1 MMAAADVNSVELQ
14 SPLNH
19 EFYRNG
25 KHMRIFRKIY
35 LKSFLK
41 KSSFTSLFLSI
52 ICVIC
57 PGLATA
63 QSMRTSSGVLNV
75 PAFEQIDQNGVD
87 VINGSFRT
95 KSPVLSAGDVDN
107 PTEFY
112 LIWAGRTW
120 QASAP
125 TLSMTAENSIVVNY
139 DGMSDEFANPV
150 KSSLPSNGGG
160 VPYDWQQ
167 IRPNVGASML
177 CYHSGGLSGQGWL
190 ASCTYTSRNGAVVD
204 FQGTLPFF
212 GSFPLDE
219 QYDYE
224 AFGNAI
230 VAPRQIKEPSR
241 GQMQSYTGAVNA
253 FDGGEIHIVYSNG
266 YKIRKFGYYN
276 AKTITFEMT
285 SSTIYSPNS
294 FRSIVISTPNLDP
307 SKRTNTYLRPKSVTQ
322 TMNDNGRIWKYTF
335 DANGDMTKL
344 ERPTGVS
351 VSMTYDSSH
360 RVKTFSN
367 NVGTWRYDYPSSTQS
382 VVTNPDGTSKT
393 INYVKKRGYAT
404 MVRDEL
410 GRVTNYAYDGY
421 GRVASITYP
430 EGNGRTFTYDGRG
443 NLTQVVENP
452 KPSSTELAMVTTAQ
466 YETSCAS
473 RITCNKPVKVIDSRG
488 NATDYVYDPQFGLP
502 TVITQP
508 APYAGAVRPQTRNT
522 YVAQRGFSGLE
533 PDPVGSLA
541 PVLKESSFCQTLATC
556 TGTADEIKTVYDYAT
571 APIPGSAAN
580 NVLPI
585 GVRTMLGD
593 GTLLNSMAMTYDL
606 VGNQLSVD
614 GPLPGAAD
622 TKWFNYNVFRQ
633 QIAAIDPDPDGAG
646 PMRATATRSSY
657 NLDGQR
663 TLLETGSVATEGD
676 TALSTFTMLERT
688 ATSFDSLGRPA
699 AIARSG
705 TGSTLSLTQMGY
717 DIRSR
722 PDCSVTRMNAS
733 AFPTIGPGGALSG
746 GSLLGIS
753 ACAQGVQGTQGAD
766 RIERKVYDGASQVVA
781 LERGVGTAL
790 AQAYARYG
798 FSANG
803 KTISVTDANG
813 NFASLGYDGHDR
825 QNRWTFPS
833 KTTPGTVDPSDY
845 EAYGYDQGGNRTSF
859 RKRDGSTLAYQ
870 YDALNRVTAKLVP
883 ERAGLDP
890 VHTRDVYYG
899 YDNRGLQLFA
909 RFDGPSG
916 EGISTSYDGLG
927 RNIETTTA
935 LGGLTRTLKHQY
947 DMNGNRTRITHPDG
961 AYFDYTYDPLSRLR
975 SASWTTQSGPTVP
988 FFAITY
994 DELGR
999 RTDASRASSSTGYTY
1014 DGVSRLATINQRFS
1028 GDIGGLNEVLTYNPA
1043 SQIVSRSR
1051 DNGAYA
1057 FSGSVNLSRPY
1068 SVNGLNQYVSA
1079 GIASFAYDA
1088 NGNLISDGATS
1099 YLYDN
1104 ENRVVGASGSRS
1116 AQMVY
1121 DPLGRLFSTNGPAGL
1136 TRFLYDGDD
1145 LVAEYDATGAMTAR
1159 YMHGPGS
1166 DDPILWDIGNRMDCS
1181 GTRFLHAD
1189 HQGSVVA
1196 VADCNGN
1203 RVAVNSYDDYGIP
1216 SGFANGSAPNTGRFQ
1231 YTGQTW
1237 LPDLGMYYY
1246 KARIYSP
1253 TLGRFMQTDPI
1264 GYEDQINLYAY
1275 VGNDPVNRSDPTG
1288 KQSVQDQQLQ
1298 MQIDDMRR
1306 QGMSERQIQQ
1316 EIGRQAGIEAT
1327 AFSFLAPVEG
1337 LAVKGLGLIGR
1348 ALGIGEKAATVGKA
1362 EGVAGKV
1369 AADTVAQGPRFARGE
1384 LRQQV
1389 LAKGRQADGSIR
1401 CAYCGK
1407 PTAATSDH
1415 VVPYSKGGPTNIE
1428 NLEPACFLCN
1438 ASKGAK
1444 DLGIE
1449 WVPPILRN
1457 WIP

>member
-1 MMAAADVNSVELQ
+1 
-14 SPLNH
+14 
-19 EFYRNG
+19 
-25 KHMRIFRKIY
+25 
-35 LKSFLK
+35 
-41 KSSFTSLFLSI
+41 
-52 ICVIC
+52 
-57 PGLATA
+57 
-63 QSMRTSSGVLNV
+63 
-75 PAFEQIDQNGVD
+75 
-87 VINGSFRT
+87 
-95 KSPVLSAGDVDN
+95 
-107 PTEFY
+107 
-112 LIWAGRTW
+112 
-120 QASAP
+120 
-125 TLSMTAENSIVVNY
+125 
-139 DGMSDEFANPV
+139 
-150 KSSLPSNGGG
+150 
-160 VPYDWQQ
+160 
-167 IRPNVGASML
+167 
-177 CYHSGGLSGQGWL
+177 
-190 ASCTYTSRNGAVVD
+190 
-204 FQGTLPFF
+204 
-212 GSFPLDE
+212 
-219 QYDYE
+219 
-224 AFGNAI
+224 
-230 VAPRQIKEPSR
+230 
-241 GQMQSYTGAVNA
+241 
-253 FDGGEIHIVYSNG
+253 
-266 YKIRKFGYYN
+266 
-276 AKTITFEMT
+276 
-285 SSTIYSPNS
+285 
-294 FRSIVISTPNLDP
+294 
-307 SKRTNTYLRPKSVTQ
+307 
-322 TMNDNGRIWKYTF
+322 
-335 DANGDMTKL
+335 
-344 ERPTGVS
+344 
-351 VSMTYDSSH
+351 
-360 RVKTFSN
+360 
-367 NVGTWRYDYPSSTQS
+367 
-382 VVTNPDGTSKT
+382 
-393 INYVKKRGYAT
+393 
-404 MVRDEL
+404 
-410 GRVTNYAYDGY
+410 
-421 GRVASITYP
+421 
-430 EGNGRTFTYDGRG
+430 
-443 NLTQVVENP
+443 
-452 KPSSTELAMVTTAQ
+452 
-466 YETSCAS
+466 
-473 RITCNKPVKVIDSRG
+473 
-488 NATDYVYDPQFGLP
+488 
-502 TVITQP
+502 
-508 APYAGAVRPQTRNT
+508 
-522 YVAQRGFSGLE
+522 
-533 PDPVGSLA
+533 
-541 PVLKESSFCQTLATC
+541 
-556 TGTADEIKTVYDYAT
+556 
-571 APIPGSAAN
+571 
-580 NVLPI
+580 
-585 GVRTMLGD
+585 
-593 GTLLNSMAMTYDL
+593 
-606 VGNQLSVD
+606 
-614 GPLPGAAD
+614 
-622 TKWFNYNVFRQ
+622 
-633 QIAAIDPDPDGAG
+633 
-646 PMRATATRSSY
+646 
-657 NLDGQR
+657 
-663 TLLETGSVATEGD
+663 
-676 TALSTFTMLERT
+676 MLERT

-733 AFPTIGPGGALSG
+733 AFPMIGPGGALSG

-909 RFDGPSG
+909 RFDGPLG

-961 AYFDYTYDPLSRLR
+961 AIFDYTYDPLSRLR

-1028 GDIGGLNEVLTYNPA
+1028 GDIGGLNEGLTYNPA

-1051 DNGAYA
+1051 DNGAYG

-1088 NGNLISDGATS
+1088 NGNLMSDGATS

-1104 ENRVVGASGSRS
+1104 ENRLVGASGSRS

-1121 DPLGRLFSTNGPAGL
+1121 DPLGRLFSTNGPSRL

-1166 DDPILWDIGNRMDCS
+1166 EDPILWDIGNRMDCS

-1196 VADCNGN
+1196 LADCNGN
-1203 RVAVNSYDDYGIP
+1203 RVALNSYDDYGIP

-1231 YTGQTW
+1231 YTGQAW

-1288 KQSVQDQQLQ
+1288 LEGACFYGPSQCSPQGPTIGSAIWNAIQDDPGVILDAA
-1298 MQIDDMRR
+1298 MIFADVITVPS
-1306 QGMSERQIQQ
+1306 GESA
-1316 EIGRQAGIEAT
+1316 AGIALRRGASEA
-1327 AFSFLAPVEG
+1327 AEA
-1337 LAVKGLGLIGR
+1337 AAKAGR
-1348 ALGIGEKAATVGKA
+1348 VGP
-1362 EGVAGKV
+1362 
-1369 AADTVAQGPRFARGE
+1369 GPF
-1384 LRQQV
+1384 
-1389 LAKGRQADGSIR
+1389 AKGSIPAGPTAR
-1401 CAYCGK
+1401 
-1407 PTAATSDH
+1407 PTAAQQRQINELGRANGCHTCGSKAPGTKSGNFVGDH
-1415 VVPYSKGGPTNIE
+1415 QPPTKLNPPGERQQYYPQCRGCSNSQGGILKNMQAPPPPT
-1428 NLEPACFLCN
+1428 LPATPWWK
-1438 ASKGAK
+1438 S
-1444 DLGIE
+1444 
-1449 WVPPILRN
+1449 W
-1457 WIP
+1457 